1 MARLLGAITFGIE
14 QDPDPALERIEPDPR
29 VAFREGR
36 KLGCAELNG
45 FLQSAAQDL
54 ARGTEFAAQPHLQ
67 GEAAW
72 RSERTSG

>member
-1 MARLLGAITFGIE
+1 VARLLSAITFGIE

-36 KLGCAELNG
+36 KLVLAEVNR

-54 ARGTEFAAQPHLQ
+54 ARGTEFAAQAHLQ

-72 RSERTSG
+72 WSERTSG